1 MGKIVITGGPSA
13 GKTTTIDCL
22 KELGFETVSESA
34 LRVIRQQA
42 QLENAI
48 LPWTNPAKFQ
58 ELAFAI
64 QSEDERKCNGSNVF
78 LDRCLVDI
86 KAYCNFFKAREPE
99 GLGEA
104 IKEAAYE
111 RVLFL
116 ESLPEEYW
124 QKTMNGKPRKNS
136 FEDGL
141 RIAELIFKEFEN
153 AGFEIARVP
162 VMPVKERTEWIL
174 QSLGLK

>member
-58 ELAFAI
+58 ELAFDHGR
-64 QSEDERKCNGSNVF
+64 QGVGRF
-78 LDRCLVDI
+78 
-86 KAYCNFFKAREPE
+86 
-99 GLGEA
+99 
-104 IKEAAYE
+104 
-111 RVLFL
+111 
-116 ESLPEEYW
+116 
-124 QKTMNGKPRKNS
+124 
-136 FEDGL
+136 
-141 RIAELIFKEFEN
+141 
-153 AGFEIARVP
+153 AGQVSQDAHDKR
-162 VMPVKERTEWIL
+162 
-174 QSLGLK
+174 